1 MAIARVECTCK
12 TCGNTF
18 EVKATRANSTQARE
32 FEEWAVNHCTECS
45 ECSAKRKEE
54 QDRQRYAG
62 IDMSDYSPLRG
73 SEKQIAWANDI
84 RRSFIA
90 QEIDPW
96 LGKSTLSPVLPK
108 GPIDY
113 ADLRAYAVQIADAKW
128 WIDSQGDIEGT
139 RFERKLLGIN
149 NRWSE
154 SSEKV
159 ENIMRTLLK
168 AWRRTLM
175 AQQSAQ
181 VDSAPAEQQP
191 AAPDIPVTA
200 PENVTHT
207 GAVEISVCDSEVS
220 ASYGRNDDYI
230 TVVKELGYKYDGAR
244 KRWYKAIGVTN
255 GPASDRAA
263 ELGSRMLNAGFAV
276 RIEDPAIREAAI
288 RGDYAP
294 ETTRWIDVVR
304 ADDARYAGWLAISW
318 GRSDDLYSKA
328 RALRRS
334 RYDHGRVV
342 VPATE
347 WQDVMDFA
355 HIYDFRVT
363 PAAEAAVEAQQRNVE
378 VVDPAPVRKAEYA
391 EKPIKDIL
399 NSSRDVLPDLR
410 DEL

>member
-12 TCGNTF
+12 TCGKTF

-62 IDMSDYSPLRG
+62 IDLSDYLPLRG

-128 WIDSQGDIEGT
+128 WIDARGDMV
-139 RFERKLLGIN
+139 
-149 NRWSE
+149 S
-154 SSEKV
+154 
-159 ENIMRTLLK
+159 IMRALLT
-168 AWRRTLM
+168 AWRRARE
-175 AQQSAQ
+175 AQPTSE
-181 VDSAPAEQQP
+181 APRTASEPADAAGQQP
-191 AAPDIPVTA
+191 AADTTETPAAETVETPVTV
-200 PENVTHT
+200 PETATHT
-207 GAVEISVCDSEVS
+207 GVAEISVRDGEVS
-220 ASYGRNDDYI
+220 VLYGRDDDYI
-230 TVVKELGYKYDGAR
+230 AVVKGLGYRYDGAR
-244 KRWYKAIGVTN
+244 KRWRKAITQTTGS
-255 GPASDRAA
+255 AAERAA
-263 ELGSRMLNAGFAV
+263 ELGSKLLNAGFAV
-276 RIEDPAIREAAI
+276 RIEDPQIRAAAV
-288 RGDYAP
+288 RGDYEP
-294 ETTRWIDVVR
+294 ETARWIDAVP
-304 ADDARYAGWLAISW
+304 AGGSYAGWLSIAW
-318 GRSDDLYSKA
+318 GRDDRDMYDRA
-328 RALRRS
+328 RRLRRS

-355 HIYDFRVT
+355 GIYDYRLT
-363 PAAEAAVEAQQRNVE
+363 DAARAAVEAQQRSMEIVS
-378 VVDPAPVRKAEYA
+378 PAPARAAGYA
-391 EKPIKDIL
+391 EHPLSDVL
-399 NSSRDVLPDLR
+399 DSSCDVLPDLR
-410 DEL
+410 DEP

>member
-12 TCGNTF
+12 TCGKTF

-32 FEEWAVNHCTECS
+32 FEEWAVEHCTECH
-45 ECSAKRKEE
+45 ECSAKRKAE
-54 QDRQRYAG
+54 QDCQRYAG

-73 SEKQIAWANDI
+73 SERQIAWANDI
-84 RRSFIA
+84 RRGFIS

-96 LGKSTLSPVLPK
+96 LGKSTLSPELPK
-108 GPIDY
+108 DPINY

-128 WIDSQGDIEGT
+128 WIDARGGAAD
-139 RFERKLLGIN
+139 
-149 NRWSE
+149 
-154 SSEKV
+154 
-159 ENIMRTLLK
+159 IMRALLK

-175 AQQSAQ
+175 AQQPAQ
-181 VDSAPAEQQP
+181 AAETPTETP
-191 AAPDIPVTA
+191 AAQPVVEAEVPVTT
-200 PENVTHT
+200 PEDATHT
-207 GAVEISVCDSEVS
+207 GAVEISVHDSEVS
-220 ASYGRNDDYI
+220 VSYGRDDDYI
-230 TVVKELGYKYDGAR
+230 AVVKGLGYKYDGAR
-244 KRWYKAIGVTN
+244 KRWYKAITATN

-294 ETTRWIDVVR
+294 ETSRWIDVVR
-304 ADDARYAGWLAISW
+304 ADNARYAGWFAISW
-318 GRSDDLYSKA
+318 GRGDDLYSKA

-334 RYDHGRVV
+334 KYDHGQVV

-355 HIYDFRVT
+355 SIYDFRMT
-363 PAAEAAVEAQQRNVE
+363 LAAETAVEAQRNSVE

-391 EKPIKDIL
+391 EKPVKDIL